1 MSFNLQ
7 LSEVD
12 KARQIGERALET
24 INYREEQ
31 EKLNIWIALLNL
43 ENTFGTDESL
53 DAVFKKA
60 CQYMDS
66 FTIHQKLASILIMS
80 EKFDQA
86 NDLFKVMSKKFG
98 QNVLTWVLYGS
109 FL

>member
-1 MSFNLQ
+1 MSFQLQ

-12 KARQIGERALET
+12 KAREIGERALKT

-53 DAVFKKA
+53 EDTFKKSI
-60 CQYMDS
+60 QYMDS
-66 FTIHQKLASILIMS
+66 FTMHEKLVNIYKMS

-86 NDLFKVMSKKFG
+86 KQLFNRMTKNLVKF
-98 QNVLTWVLYGS
+98 
-109 FL
+109 